1 MSWGCDTHLYPTF
14 RSLREAFL
22 RCLAAGERRVLKK
35 DRGNG
40 GNGVWKVGLLSPARG
55 GAPSPAPDT
64 RLNVRHGKHGTREKE
79 HSIGGFLRCCE
90 PYFAG
95 NGPVIGRARQH
106 TQLHS

>member
-22 RCLAAGERRVLKK
+22 RCLAAGEPRVLKQ

-40 GNGVWKVGLLSPARG
+40 GNGVWKVELLSPARG

-64 RLNVRHGKHGTREKE
+64 RLHVRHAKRGTVEEELSLGEFLKRRSEE
-79 HSIGGFLRCCE
+79 HTSDLQSLMRISYAVFCL
-90 PYFAG
+90 
-95 NGPVIGRARQH
+95 
-106 TQLHS
+106 